1 MIHPYRNLDD
11 RQFWRRAI
19 TDTEPHAVD
28 PVFTTKFRITQ
39 SELVATA
46 GSCFAQHISR
56 RLSSIGFN
64 YYIPESGSDLAPG
77 ERSDRGYGV
86 FSARYGNIYTVGQLL
101 QLFEESIGIRA
112 KSEGEWLREDGRY
125 IDPFRPTIEPAGFDT
140 PAAVLRAREEHMESV
155 NQVFCNADIFVFT
168 LGLTESWVSKSSG
181 DIFPL
186 APGVAGGAYDSELYG
201 FVNNSI
207 NDVVADL
214 RSFLTQL
221 KGVNPKVRVLL
232 TVSPVPLIATFEN
245 RHVLVSTTYS
255 KSVLRVA
262 AEMAVNEFEWVDYFP
277 SYEIITGNF
286 NMGRYFEDDMREIKS
301 TGVGHAMR
309 CFLKNYIAE
318 SNHDDYSSYKR
329 DKPLQDDVSPA
340 AHFSQME
347 DVICDEELIEK
358 VSF

>member
-1 MIHPYRNLDD
+1 MTHPYRNLGDH
-11 RQFWRRAI
+11 QFWRRAI
-19 TDTEPHAVD
+19 SATEPHAVD
-28 PVFTTKFRITQ
+28 PVVNTKFRINQ
-39 SELVATA
+39 SERVATA
-46 GSCFAQHISR
+46 GSCFSQHISR

-64 YYIPESGSDLAPG
+64 YYVPESGLELTPE
-77 ERSDRGYGV
+77 ERSHRGYGV

-101 QLFEESIGIRA
+101 QLFEEAIGIRSKNESA
-112 KSEGEWLREDGRY
+112 WLREDGRY
-125 IDPFRPTIEPAGFDT
+125 VDPFRPNIESTGFDS
-140 PAAVLRAREEHMESV
+140 PPAVLSARRQHMAYVS
-155 NQVFCNADIFVFT
+155 QVFLNADIFVFT

-181 DIFPL
+181 DIFPF
-186 APGVAGGAYDSELYG
+186 APGVAGGCYDPELYS

-214 RSFLTQL
+214 KSFLSQL

-262 AEMAVNEFEWVDYFP
+262 AEMAMSEFEWVDYFP

-286 NMGRYFEDDMREIKS
+286 NMGRYFEDDMREING

-309 CFLKNYIAE
+309 CFFRNYVSDLGYGVDTPEGKHKYHPDA
-318 SNHDDYSSYKR
+318 SS
-329 DKPLQDDVSPA
+329 QGQ
-340 AHFSQME
+340 FSQME
-347 DVICDEELIEK
+347 NVICDEELIEK